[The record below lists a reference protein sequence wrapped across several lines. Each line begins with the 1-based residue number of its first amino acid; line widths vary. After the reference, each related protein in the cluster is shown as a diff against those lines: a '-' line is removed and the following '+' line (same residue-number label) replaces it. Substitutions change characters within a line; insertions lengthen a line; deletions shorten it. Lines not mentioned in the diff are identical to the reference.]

1 MEMELLNTIVN
12 LLVNNGVAVAI
23 LIYFCIRDWKFQNTL
38 IETLT
43 TIKEMLKENE
53 RGKEKDD

>member
-1 MEMELLNTIVN
+1 MVDTIVN
-12 LLVNNGVAVAI
+12 LLVNNGVAVAV

-43 TIKEMLKENE
+43 TIKQML
-53 RGKEKDD
+53 EKYKGEEV